1 MGRVARVL
9 QVEDLLETV
18 EIYTGENVTA
28 KTYGAGGEDA
38 PPLENDRVLLVS
50 IEGTGNYVVAG
61 VLGKS
66 QGAKP
71 GERILYSRDKDGN
84 VRAVVHLMNDGS
96 VSVVSK
102 DENGNE
108 LISGLLGGDGKIKID
123 KCEEISVE
131 DKNGN
136 KIVSGSDGISLTD
149 LQGGKVVM
157 KGKITIQGTL
167 GKIEVT

>member
-1 MGRVARVL
+1 MARVARVL

-18 EIYTGENVTA
+18 EIYSGANVTA
-28 KTYGAGGEDA
+28 KTYGASGDDA
-38 PPLENDRVLLVS
+38 PPLENDRVLLVPV
-50 IEGTGNYVVAG
+50 EGTGNYVVAG
-61 VLGKS
+61 VMGKT

-71 GERILYSRDKDGN
+71 GERIIYSRDEDGN
-84 VRAVVHLMNDGS
+84 IRAVIHLMNDGS

-136 KIVSGSDGISLTD
+136 KIVSDSNGISLTD
-149 LQGGKVVM
+149 MQGGKVVM

>member
-1 MGRVARVL
+1 VGRVARVL
-9 QVEDLLETV
+9 QTEDLLETV
-18 EIYTGENVTA
+18 EIYSGANVTA
-28 KTYGAGGEDA
+28 KAYGAGGDDA

-50 IEGTGNYVVAG
+50 IEGTGNYAVAG

-71 GERILYSRDKDGN
+71 GERVLYSRDKDGD

-96 VSVVSK
+96 ISVVSK

-123 KCEEISVE
+123 KCEEITVQ
-131 DKNGN
+131 DKKGN

-149 LQGGKVVM
+149 LKGGKVVM
-157 KGKITIQGTL
+157 NGTITIQGLL
-167 GKIEVT
+167 GKIEVS

>member
-18 EIYTGENVTA
+18 EIYAGENVTA
-28 KTYGAGGEDA
+28 KTYGAGGDDA

-50 IEGTGNYVVAG
+50 IEGTGNHAVAG

-84 VRAVVHLMNDGS
+84 VRAVIHLMNDGS
-96 VSVVSK
+96 VSVVCM

-108 LISGLLGGDGKIKID
+108 LISGIMGGDGKIKIE

-136 KIVSGSDGISLTD
+136 KIVSDSNGISLTD
-149 LQGGKVVM
+149 MQGGKVVM

-167 GKIEVT
+167 GKIEVS

>member
-9 QVEDLLETV
+9 QTEELLQTV
-18 EIYTGENVTA
+18 EIYSGENVTA
-28 KTYGAGGEDA
+28 KTYGASGEDA
-38 PPLENDRVLLVS
+38 PPLENDRVLLVP
-50 IEGTGNYVVAG
+50 IEGTGNHAVAG

-96 VSVVSK
+96 VSVVCM

-108 LISGLLGGDGKIKID
+108 LISGIMGGDGKIKIE
-123 KCEEISVE
+123 KCEEISVK
-131 DKNGN
+131 DKSGN

-149 LQGGKVVM
+149 LKGGKVVM
-157 KGKITIQGTL
+157 NGKITIQGLL
-167 GKIEVT
+167 GKIEVS

>member
-9 QVEDLLETV
+9 QIEDLLETV
-18 EIYTGENVTA
+18 EIYSGANVTA
-28 KTYGAGGEDA
+28 KAYGAGGDDA
-38 PPLENDRVLLVS
+38 PPLENDRVLLVP
-50 IEGTGNYVVAG
+50 IEGTGNYAVAG

-96 VSVVSK
+96 VSVVCK

-108 LISGLLGGDGKIKID
+108 LISGIMGGDGKIKIE

-131 DKNGN
+131 DKSGN
-136 KIVSGSDGISLTD
+136 KIVTGSDGIFLTD
-149 LQGGKVVM
+149 LRGGKVTM
-157 KGKITIQGTL
+157 NGKITVQGL
-167 GKIEVT
+167 VGKIEVS

>member
-1 MGRVARVL
+1 MARVARVL

-18 EIYTGENVTA
+18 EIYSGANVTA
-28 KTYGAGGEDA
+28 KAYGASGDDA
-38 PPLENDRVLLVS
+38 PPLENDRVLLVP
-50 IEGTGNYVVAG
+50 IEGTGNHAVAG

-71 GERILYSRDKDGN
+71 GERVLYSRDKDGN

-96 VSVVSK
+96 ISVVCM

-108 LISGLLGGDGKIKID
+108 LISGLLGGNGKINID

-136 KIVSGSDGISLTD
+136 KIVSNSNGISLTD
-149 LQGGKVVM
+149 MQGGKVVM

-167 GKIEVT
+167 GKIEVS

>member
-9 QVEDLLETV
+9 QTEELLETV
-18 EIYTGENVTA
+18 EIYSGANVTA

-38 PPLENDRVLLVS
+38 PPLENDRVLLVP
-50 IEGTGNYVVAG
+50 IEGTGNYAVAG

-96 VSVVSK
+96 VSFVCMDK
-102 DENGNE
+102 NGEE
-108 LISGLLGGDGKIKID
+108 LISGLLGGDGKVKID

-136 KIVSGSDGISLTD
+136 KIVSNSNGISLTD
-149 LQGGKVVM
+149 MQGGKVVM

>member
-1 MGRVARVL
+1 MGRVAKVL

-18 EIYTGENVTA
+18 EIYAGENVTA

-38 PPLENDRVLLVS
+38 PPLENDRVLLVP
-50 IEGTGNYVVAG
+50 IEGTGNYAVAG
-61 VLGKS
+61 VLSKS

-96 VSVVSK
+96 VSVVCM
-102 DENGNE
+102 DEDGNE
-108 LISGLLGGDGKIKID
+108 LISGIMGGDGKIKIE

-131 DKNGN
+131 DKSGN

-149 LQGGKVVM
+149 LKGGKVTM
-157 KGKITIQGTL
+157 NGKITVQGL
-167 GKIEVT
+167 MGKIEVS

>member
-1 MGRVARVL
+1 MGRIAKVL
-9 QVEDLLETV
+9 QTEDLLETV
-18 EIYTGENVTA
+18 EIYSGANVTA
-28 KTYGAGGEDA
+28 KAYGASGDDA
-38 PPLENDRVLLVS
+38 PPLENDRVLLVP
-50 IEGTGNYVVAG
+50 IEGTGNYAVAG

-96 VSVVSK
+96 VSVVCK
-102 DENGNE
+102 NENGEE
-108 LISGLLGGDGKIKID
+108 LISGIMGGDGKIKIE

-149 LQGGKVVM
+149 LKGGKVM
-157 KGKITIQGTL
+157 MNGKITVQGL
-167 GKIEVT
+167 MGKIEVS

>member
-1 MGRVARVL
+1 MGRIARVL
-9 QVEDLLETV
+9 QTEDLLQTV
-18 EIYTGENVTA
+18 EIYSGANVTA

-38 PPLENDRVLLVS
+38 PPLENDRVLLVP
-50 IEGTGNYVVAG
+50 IEGTGNYAVAG

-96 VSVVSK
+96 VSVVCM

-108 LISGLLGGDGKIKID
+108 LISGLMGGDGKIKIE

-131 DKNGN
+131 DKSGN

-149 LQGGKVVM
+149 LKG
-157 KGKITIQGTL
+157 GKITMNGKITVQGL
-167 GKIEVT
+167 MGKIEVS

>member
-9 QVEDLLETV
+9 QTEELLQTV
-18 EIYTGENVTA
+18 EIYSGENVTA
-28 KTYGAGGEDA
+28 KTYGASGEDA
-38 PPLENDRVLLVS
+38 PPLENDRVLLVP
-50 IEGTGNYVVAG
+50 IEGTGNHAVAG

-71 GERILYSRDKDGN
+71 GELILYSRDKDGN

-96 VSVVSK
+96 VSVVCR
-102 DENGNE
+102 DENGTE
-108 LISGLLGGDGKIKID
+108 LITGLLGGDGKIKIE
-123 KCEEISVE
+123 KCEEVRVQ

-149 LQGGKVVM
+149 LKGGKVVM
-157 KGKITIQGTL
+157 NGKITIQGLL
-167 GKIEVT
+167 GKIEVS

>member
-9 QVEDLLETV
+9 QIEDLLETV
-18 EIYTGENVTA
+18 EIYSGANVTA
-28 KTYGAGGEDA
+28 KAYGAGGDDA
-38 PPLENDRVLLVS
+38 PPLENDRVLLVP
-50 IEGTGNYVVAG
+50 IEGTGNYAVAG

-96 VSVVSK
+96 VSVVCK

-108 LISGLLGGDGKIKID
+108 LISGIMGGDGKIKIE

-131 DKNGN
+131 DKSGN
-136 KIVSGSDGISLTD
+136 KIVTGSDGIFLTD
-149 LQGGKVVM
+149 LRGGKVTM
-157 KGKITIQGTL
+157 NGKIIVQGL
-167 GKIEVT
+167 VGKIEVS

>member
-18 EIYTGENVTA
+18 EIYSGANVTA
-28 KTYGAGGEDA
+28 KAYGASGDDA
-38 PPLENDRVLLVS
+38 PPLENDRVLLVP
-50 IEGTGNYVVAG
+50 IEGTGNYAVAG

-71 GERILYSRDKDGN
+71 GERVLYSRDKDGN

-96 VSVVSK
+96 ISVVCM
-102 DENGNE
+102 DANGNE
-108 LISGLLGGDGKIKID
+108 LISGVMGGDGKIKIE

-131 DKNGN
+131 DKSGN
-136 KIVSGSDGISLTD
+136 KIVTSSDGISLTD
-149 LQGGKVVM
+149 LKGGKVTLN
-157 KGKITIQGTL
+157 GKITVQGL
-167 GKIEVT
+167 MGKIEVS

>member
-1 MGRVARVL
+1 MGRIARVL

-18 EIYTGENVTA
+18 EIYSGANVTA
-28 KTYGAGGEDA
+28 KAYGASGDDA
-38 PPLENDRVLLVS
+38 PPLENDRVLLVP
-50 IEGTGNYVVAG
+50 IEGTGNYAVAG
-61 VLGKS
+61 VLDKS

-96 VSVVSK
+96 VSVVCK
-102 DENGNE
+102 NENGEE

-131 DKNGN
+131 DKYGN
-136 KIVSGSDGISLTD
+136 KIVSNSNGISLTD
-149 LQGGKVVM
+149 LKGGKVVM
-157 KGKITIQGTL
+157 NGKITIQGLL
-167 GKIEVT
+167 GKIEVS

>member
-1 MGRVARVL
+1 MARVARVL
-9 QVEDLLETV
+9 QTEELLETV
-18 EIYTGENVTA
+18 EIYSGANVTA
-28 KTYGAGGEDA
+28 KAYGASGDDA
-38 PPLENDRVLLVS
+38 PPLENDRVLLVPV
-50 IEGTGNYVVAG
+50 EGTGNYAVAG

-96 VSVVSK
+96 VSVVCM
-102 DENGNE
+102 DDNGNE

-123 KCEEISVE
+123 KCEEISVK

-136 KIVSGSDGISLTD
+136 KIVSDANGISLTD
-149 LQGGKVVM
+149 MQGGKVVM
-157 KGKITIQGTL
+157 KGKVTIQGTL
-167 GKIEVT
+167 GKIEVS

>member
-1 MGRVARVL
+1 MGRIARVL

-18 EIYTGENVTA
+18 EIYSGANVTA
-28 KTYGAGGEDA
+28 KAYGASGDDA
-38 PPLENDRVLLVS
+38 PPLENDRVLLVP
-50 IEGTGNYVVAG
+50 IEGTGNYAVAG

-96 VSVVSK
+96 VSVVCI

-108 LISGLLGGDGKIKID
+108 LISGLLGGDGKIKIE

-131 DKNGN
+131 DKSGN

-149 LQGGKVVM
+149 LKGGKVVM
-157 KGKITIQGTL
+157 NGTITIQGLL
-167 GKIEVT
+167 GKIEVS

>member
-9 QVEDLLETV
+9 QVEALLETV
-18 EIYTGENVTA
+18 EIYSGANVTA
-28 KTYGAGGEDA
+28 KTYGAGGDDA
-38 PPLENDRVLLVS
+38 PPLENDRVLLVP
-50 IEGTGNYVVAG
+50 IEGTGNYAVAG

-96 VSVVSK
+96 VSVVCM

-108 LISGLLGGDGKIKID
+108 LISGVMGGDGKIKIE
-123 KCEEISVE
+123 KCEEISVA
-131 DKNGN
+131 DKSGN
-136 KIVSGSDGISLTD
+136 KIVTGSDGISLTD
-149 LQGGKVVM
+149 LKGGKVTM
-157 KGKITIQGTL
+157 NGKITIQGL
-167 GKIEVT
+167 MGKIEVS

>member
-9 QVEDLLETV
+9 QTEDLLETV
-18 EIYTGENVTA
+18 EIYAGENVTA

-38 PPLENDRVLLVS
+38 PPLENDRVLLVP
-50 IEGTGNYVVAG
+50 IEGTGNHAVAG
-61 VLGKS
+61 VLCKS

-96 VSVVSK
+96 ISVVCK

-108 LISGLLGGDGKIKID
+108 LISGIMGGDGKIKID

-136 KIVSGSDGISLTD
+136 KIVSDSNGISLTD
-149 LQGGKVVM
+149 MQGGKVVM

>member
-9 QVEDLLETV
+9 QTEDLLETV
-18 EIYTGENVTA
+18 EIYSGANVTA
-28 KTYGAGGEDA
+28 KAYGAGGDDA
-38 PPLENDRVLLVS
+38 PPLENDRVLLVP
-50 IEGTGNYVVAG
+50 IEGTGNHAVAG

-96 VSVVSK
+96 VSVVCQ

-108 LISGLLGGDGKIKID
+108 LISGVMGGDGKIKIE

-131 DKNGN
+131 DKSGN
-136 KIVSGSDGISLTD
+136 KIVTGSDGISLTD
-149 LQGGKVVM
+149 LKGGKVTM
-157 KGKITIQGTL
+157 NGKITVQGL
-167 GKIEVT
+167 MGKIEVS

>member
-9 QVEDLLETV
+9 QTEDLLETV
-18 EIYTGENVTA
+18 EIYAGENVTA
-28 KTYGAGGEDA
+28 KTYGASGEDA
-38 PPLENDRVLLVS
+38 PPLENDRVLLVP
-50 IEGTGNYVVAG
+50 IEGTGNYSVAG

-71 GERILYSRDKDGN
+71 GERILYSRDEDGN
-84 VRAVVHLMNDGS
+84 VRAVIHMMNDGS
-96 VSVVSK
+96 VSVVCI

-108 LISGLLGGDGKIKID
+108 LISGIMGGDGKVKVE

-149 LQGGKVVM
+149 LKGGKVVM
-157 KGKITIQGTL
+157 NGTITIQGL
-167 GKIEVT
+167 MGKIEVS

>member
-9 QVEDLLETV
+9 QTEELLQTI
-18 EIYTGENVTA
+18 EIYSGENVTA
-28 KTYGAGGEDA
+28 KTYGAGGDDA
-38 PPLENDRVLLVS
+38 PPLENDRVLLVP
-50 IEGTGNYVVAG
+50 IEGTGNHAVAG

-96 VSVVSK
+96 VSVVCQ
-102 DENGNE
+102 DENGEE
-108 LISGLLGGDGKIKID
+108 LISGIMGGDGKIKIE

-149 LQGGKVVM
+149 LKG
-157 KGKITIQGTL
+157 GKITMNGKITVQGL
-167 GKIEVT
+167 MGKIEVS

>member
-9 QVEDLLETV
+9 QTEDLLETV
-18 EIYTGENVTA
+18 EIYSGANVTA
-28 KTYGAGGEDA
+28 KAYGAGGDDA

-50 IEGTGNYVVAG
+50 IEGTGNYAVAG

-71 GERILYSRDKDGN
+71 GERVLYSRDKDGN

-96 VSVVSK
+96 VSVVCQ
-102 DENGNE
+102 DENGEE
-108 LISGLLGGDGKIKID
+108 LISGIMGGDGKIKIE

-149 LQGGKVVM
+149 LKG
-157 KGKITIQGTL
+157 GKITMNGKITVQGL
-167 GKIEVT
+167 MGKIEVS

>member
-18 EIYTGENVTA
+18 EIYAGENVTA
-28 KTYGAGGEDA
+28 KTYGAGGDDS
-38 PPLENDRVLLVS
+38 PPLENDRVLLVP
-50 IEGTGNYVVAG
+50 IEGTGNHAVAG

-96 VSVVSK
+96 VSVVCR

-131 DKNGN
+131 DKSGN
-136 KIVSGSDGISLTD
+136 KIVSDSDGISLTD
-149 LQGGKVVM
+149 LKGGKVTM
-157 KGKITIQGTL
+157 NGKITVQGL
-167 GKIEVT
+167 MGKIEVS

>member
-9 QVEDLLETV
+9 QTEDLLETV
-18 EIYTGENVTA
+18 EIYAGENVTA
-28 KTYGAGGEDA
+28 KTYGSSGDDA

-50 IEGTGNYVVAG
+50 IEGTGNCAVAG

-71 GERILYSRDKDGN
+71 GERILYSRDEDGN

-96 VSVVSK
+96 IGVACK

-108 LISGLLGGDGKIKID
+108 LISGVMGGDGKIKIE

-131 DKNGN
+131 DKSGN
-136 KIVSGSDGISLTD
+136 KIVTGSDGISLTD
-149 LQGGKVVM
+149 LKGGKVTM
-157 KGKITIQGTL
+157 NGKITVQGL
-167 GKIEVT
+167 MGKIEVS